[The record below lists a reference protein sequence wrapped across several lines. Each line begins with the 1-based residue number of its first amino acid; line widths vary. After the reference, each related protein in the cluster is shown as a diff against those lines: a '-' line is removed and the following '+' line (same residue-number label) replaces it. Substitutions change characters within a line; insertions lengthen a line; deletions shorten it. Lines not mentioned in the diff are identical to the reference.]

1 MLLASLREPFPEPAA
16 ITDPDGPHTF
26 GPNPKMDP
34 EKNIDEVVDTFDGE
48 GDEVSVDDFIK
59 QLEEKEKDLHI
70 TVETSILEITESFD
84 DVNSEFE
91 ITLPKEP
98 LAALHAPADP
108 VQVDESSS
116 TKRLETEIRDL
127 QATISKME
135 ADREEIFKNSQ
146 RRTKDFE
153 AFKSRSE
160 RERKETFQNQIGN
173 VATLMLPALD
183 NLHRALES
191 AEHLPGEKSD
201 SFQQFYEGIALV
213 SEQIND
219 ILSKM
224 GIRPIPTVGEEFDPH
239 YHEAIATDDSGE
251 YPQNTITGEILRG
264 YIAGDRVIRHS
275 MVKVAMGAARPAE
288 DNFPTS
294 DPVDPPN
301 PELP

>member
-1 MLLASLREPFPEPAA
+1 
-16 ITDPDGPHTF
+16 
-26 GPNPKMDP
+26 MDP
-34 EKNIDEVVDTFDGE
+34 EKNIDEVVDTFDG

-70 TVETSILEITESFD
+70 TMDTSIIEIAESFD
-84 DVNSEFE
+84 DGNLPEF
-91 ITLPKEP
+91 LKEALDEAEAAAIKAPTAP
-98 LAALHAPADP
+98 LAVPNADK
-108 VQVDESSS
+108 S
-116 TKRLETEIRDL
+116 TIKRLEVDVRNL
-127 QATISKME
+127 QQTIAKME
-135 ADREEIFKNSQ
+135 ADRDEMFKNSQ
-146 RRTKDFE
+146 RRSKDFE
-153 AFKSRSE
+153 AFKTRAE

-201 SFQQFYEGIALV
+201 AFQQFYEGIALV

-224 GIRPIPTVGEEFDPH
+224 GIKPIRTVGEDFDPH
-239 YHEAIATDDSGE
+239 YHEAVATDDSGE

-275 MVKVAMGAARPAE
+275 MVKVAMGAARPTGDLFPPAE
-288 DNFPTS
+288 TSETPDSPTPT
-294 DPVDPPN
+294 DMQD

>member
-1 MLLASLREPFPEPAA
+1 MLLAYLREQFPEPAA
-16 ITDPDGPHTF
+16 TTDPDGPHTF
-26 GPNPKMDP
+26 GPDPKMDP
-34 EKNIDEVVDTFDGE
+34 KKNIDEVVDTFDGE

-70 TVETSILEITESFD
+70 TVETSILEIAESFD

-91 ITLPKEP
+91 ITIPREP
-98 LAALHAPADP
+98 LPDMHPPADP
-108 VQVDESSS
+108 PQIDESGA

-127 QATISKME
+127 RAAISKME

-153 AFKSRSE
+153 AFKARSE

-224 GIRPIPTVGEEFDPH
+224 GIRPIPTVGEEFNPH
-239 YHEAIATDDSGE
+239 VHEAIATDDSGE

-275 MVKVAMGAARPAE
+275 MVKVAIGAARPAE
-288 DNFPTS
+288 DSLPTS
-294 DPVDPPN
+294 DPVDQPD

>member
-1 MLLASLREPFPEPAA
+1 
-16 ITDPDGPHTF
+16 
-26 GPNPKMDP
+26 MDP
-34 EKNIDEVVDTFDGE
+34 EKNIDEVVDTFDG
-48 GDEVSVDDFIK
+48 GNDEVSVDDFIK

-70 TVETSILEITESFD
+70 TVDTSIIEIAESFD
-84 DVNSEFE
+84 DGN
-91 ITLPKEP
+91 LPDFLKDALDEAD
-98 LAALHAPADP
+98 AAASKAPVAAAVPNADK
-108 VQVDESSS
+108 
-116 TKRLETEIRDL
+116 TTIKRLEVDVKNL
-127 QATISKME
+127 QQTIAKME
-135 ADREEIFKNSQ
+135 VDRDEMFKNSQ
-146 RRTKDFE
+146 RRSKDFE

-224 GIRPIPTVGEEFDPH
+224 GIKPIPTLGEDFDPH
-239 YHEAIATDDSGE
+239 YHEAVATDDSGE

-264 YIAGDRVIRHS
+264 YIAGERVIRHS
-275 MVKVAMGAARPAE
+275 MVKVAIGPARPVE
-288 DNFPTS
+288 DMFSAPETS
-294 DPVDPPN
+294 DPTETSSS
-301 PELP
+301 ELP